1 LITKDGGG
9 QLSAAS
15 DYIFPDGNYLTAQ
28 TSAVTE
34 CGSKVKVKDLPEALT
49 ADSRVMT

>member
-1 LITKDGGG
+1 MF
-9 QLSAAS
+9 S
-15 DYIFPDGNYLTAQ
+15 DGNYFTSQ

-34 CGSKVKVKDLPEALT
+34 CGSNVKLKVFPEALA